1 MDFECPF
8 CGDFDLDKSE
18 LELSSLDELDESSDD
33 ESSDDDDDDESES
46 EFELLEEVDE
56 SESLSD
62 ESELELDSLFPLSLL
77 SSLSLSD
84 DFASSFF
91 FLNNNILSITY

>member
-33 ESSDDDDDDESES
+33 DDDDDDDESDS